1 MKNQCRIIS
10 NEQLDVLYEVEKFLL
25 EVSDNDEP
33 LEKLSQ
39 TIRELDPSSGFNKG
53 IENEKGEET

>member
-1 MKNQCRIIS
+1 MKKQCRIIS

-25 EVSDNDEP
+25 EVTDNDEP

-39 TIRELDPSSGFNKG
+39 TIRELDPSSDYNLKLEVNQDG
-53 IENEKGEET
+53 

>member
-1 MKNQCRIIS
+1 MKNQCRIIT

-25 EVSDNDEP
+25 EVTDNDEP

-39 TIRELDPSSGFNKG
+39 TIRELDPSSDYNKG
-53 IENEKGEET
+53 IENE